1 MSKRLAVLSAGI
13 WRLREPIKQLTGY
26 QPVRYL
32 WPFKQPRFDAIAAW
46 GRKPSADKA
55 YRLGKKSGMPLISIE
70 DGFLRSV
77 SPGPEDASF
86 SFVIDKTGIYYD
98 ATRVSDLEGLIQ
110 KAAKTSK
117 KSPAQKRAREG
128 IKNLRRLALS
138 KYNNG
143 KSALP
148 DVLLAASKK
157 PGKRVLVIDQT
168 ENDASIFYGLAN
180 AQSFE
185 DMLAAA
191 VAENPDAEIIV
202 KLHPEVAMG
211 RKRGY
216 LDKISQSNIQTI
228 SSAVNPWTLIDIVD
242 KVYVV
247 SSQFGFEA
255 LLAGCKVICFGAP
268 FYAGWGLTDDRISIP
283 RRIAKPSLEQ
293 LFAAVYFEYSHYIS
307 PYTNERIS
315 FEQALGQL
323 GFLRDKFHE
332 NDRLNVCIKISRWKR
347 DTINR
352 FITGSG
358 GRPVHR
364 FFVRNAVK
372 TAQENNAQIVTW
384 ATKCTPKL
392 VKACRAANV
401 PLVRIEDGFLR
412 SVGLGAAYISGA
424 SISYDTRS
432 IYYDAHNITDLEW
445 LLEHGDFHVD
455 LVKRARKLRREI
467 IEQNLTKY
475 NVGDSIDNTAVK
487 NYFPKKRQGI
497 LVPGQVEDDAN
508 VRETISNTVLPQN
521 GESINLALL
530 RAVRKRHEHAYIIYK
545 PHPDVVAGLRK
556 GKVSDREVLGYADR
570 IVSKV
575 SILRLIEQ
583 CDSVE
588 LLSSLTGFEAL
599 LRGKSVTT
607 HGLPFYAG
615 WGLTTDF
622 VTTPRRTAKRTL
634 DELCAA
640 SLIMYARYLDPVSRL
655 RCQPELIVQRLSE
668 QRRNT

>member
-1 MSKRLAVLSAGI
+1 MSKQLAVLSAGI
-13 WRLREPIKQLTGY
+13 WHLRDPIKQLTGY

-32 WPFKQPRFDAIAAW
+32 WPFKHPRFDAIAAW

-55 YRLGKKSGMPLISIE
+55 YRLGTKSGKPLISIE

-77 SPGPEDASF
+77 SPGQQNPSF
-86 SFVIDKTGIYYD
+86 SFVFDKVGIYYD
-98 ATRVSDLEGLIQ
+98 ATCPSDLEELIQ

-128 IKNLRRLALS
+128 IKALRRLALS

-143 KSALP
+143 ASTLP
-148 DVLLAASKK
+148 DALLSTSKK

-168 ENDASIFYGLAN
+168 ENDASIVYGLASE
-180 AQSFE
+180 QSFK

-191 VAENPDAEIIV
+191 IAENPDAEIIV

-216 LDKISQSNIQTI
+216 LDKISQTNIKI
-228 SSAVNPWTLIDIVD
+228 IASPINPWPLIDTVD

-255 LLAGCKVICFGAP
+255 LLAGRKVICFGAP
-268 FYAGWGLTDDRISIP
+268 FYAGWGLTDDRIAIP
-283 RRIAKPSLEQ
+283 RRTARPSLEQ

-307 PYTNERIS
+307 PYTNEKIS
-315 FEQALGQL
+315 FEQTLSQL

-332 NDRLNVCIKISRWKR
+332 NDQPNVCIRISRWKR

-358 GRPVHR
+358 GKPMHR
-364 FFVRNAVK
+364 FFVRSAVK
-372 TAQENNAQIVTW
+372 TALENNAQIVTW
-384 ATKCTPKL
+384 ASKCTPKL
-392 VKACRAANV
+392 EKSCLAANV

-424 SISYDTRS
+424 SISYDTRG
-432 IYYDAHNITDLEW
+432 IYYDAHKTNDLEW
-445 LLEHGDFHVD
+445 LLEHGDFPAD
-455 LVKRARKLRREI
+455 IIKRAKKLRQQI
-467 IEQNLTKY
+467 IDQNLTKY
-475 NVGDSIDNTAVK
+475 NVGDSVEETTAK
-487 NYFPKKRQGI
+487 DYFPKGREGI

-508 VRETISNTVLPQN
+508 VRETISNTVLPQT

-530 RAVRKRHEHAYIIYK
+530 RAVRKSHENAYIIYK
-545 PHPDVVAGLRK
+545 PHPDVVAGLRR
-556 GKVSDREVLGYADR
+556 GKVSDREVLKYADR
-570 IVSKV
+570 IISNV
-575 SILRLIEQ
+575 SILHLIEQ

-599 LRGKSVTT
+599 LRGKPVTT

-634 DELCAA
+634 DELSAA
-640 SLIMYARYLDPVSRL
+640 SLIMYARYLDPVSGL

-668 QRRNT
+668 QKRRA